1 MPSARDIRRRIKSIK
16 NTAQITRAMQMV
28 AASKMRKAQQ
38 AAISGRPYAA
48 LLNRVIYEAGK
59 HAGDFT
65 HPFFEPGKGKKEC
78 VIIVSTDKGLCG
90 ALNANL
96 FREVVKFDSTNT
108 VFITA
113 GKKASQFIARTK
125 RNLLAEFTYK
135 DTPQFAEA
143 RAISKFAQDLFLQ
156 GEISNIRI
164 LFTKFISTINQKPV
178 LIPFLPIEN
187 IEGTLKG
194 MQSQQE
200 GERIQQN
207 DFEFLFEPGPDQV
220 LGAMLPH
227 YLNFLMYQVL
237 LESKASEHSA
247 RMIAMKNATDN
258 ATQLVKDLTL
268 AYNKMRQ
275 AAITKEILEISTA
288 QMAME

>member
-38 AAISGRPYAA
+38 AAIAGRPYAT
-48 LLNRVIYEAGK
+48 LLNRAIYKASRR
-59 HAGDFT
+59 AGDFT
-65 HPFFEPGKGKKEC
+65 HPFFEPGKGKKRC

-96 FREVVKFDSTNT
+96 FREVVKFDPVTT

-113 GKKASQFIARTK
+113 GKKASQFVART
-125 RNLLAEFTYK
+125 RRQLLAEFSYK
-135 DTPQFAEA
+135 DTPQFSEA
-143 RAISKFAQDLFLQ
+143 RAISKFAQEIFLE
-156 GEISNIRI
+156 GEILDIQI
-164 LFTKFISTINQKPV
+164 LFTRFISTINQKPV
-178 LIPFLPIEN
+178 VIPFLPIES
-187 IEGTLKG
+187 IENA
-194 MQSQQE
+194 MQE
-200 GERIQQN
+200 VKKDDLEEKKY
-207 DFEFLFEPGPDQV
+207 DLEFLFEPGPEQV

-268 AYNKMRQ
+268 MYNKMRQ